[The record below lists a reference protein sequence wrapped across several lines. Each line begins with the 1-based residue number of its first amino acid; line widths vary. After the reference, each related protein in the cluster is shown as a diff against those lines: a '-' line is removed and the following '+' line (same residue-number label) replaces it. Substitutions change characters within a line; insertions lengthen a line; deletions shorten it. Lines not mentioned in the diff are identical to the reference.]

1 MNAQANA
8 TTPPPEPGTALTPRE
23 LLRSRPLRLL
33 FLARG
38 TSVLGDMVTP
48 VALVFAVLALGGGAS
63 GVGTVLAARALP
75 SVALVLIGGVLGDR
89 YPRRSVMVWSNLA
102 GFAGQTLTG
111 VLILLQHAPLWC
123 IALLAATRGATGA
136 FFNPASTGAIAEVA
150 PEGNLRQTYSLF
162 SLVGNAAEVAGP
174 LLAAAL
180 LAWTDPGWLLVAD
193 GATFLVSAL
202 LVSAVGPL
210 GKPAAGARRS
220 MAGDIREGLRCVTER
235 RWLTALIASAAVF
248 QLCLLSALNVLGPV
262 VADEHLGGASA
273 WALIVGALGAG
284 GLCGTALSL
293 RLRMRRPLLT
303 GYVVM
308 LAGAGPTLL
317 LLALPAP
324 VYVLAVSE
332 FVSGMAIAVF
342 TAVESAAI
350 AKEVPRELLSR
361 VDAVNRFGSMGLR
374 PVGTALVG
382 PVAAACGV
390 PLTLVCAAVLSLL
403 AMVVP
408 LLLRDVR
415 QLTE

>member
-1 MNAQANA
+1 M
-8 TTPPPEPGTALTPRE
+8 R
-23 LLRSRPLRLL
+23 RRPLRLL

-63 GVGTVLAARALP
+63 GVGIVLAARALP
-75 SVALVLIGGVLGDR
+75 SVALVLIGGVVGDR

-102 GFAGQTLTG
+102 GFASQTLTG

-123 IALLAATRGATGA
+123 IALLAATRGASGA

-174 LLAAAL
+174 FLAAVL

-193 GATFLVSAL
+193 GATFLISAV

-210 GKPAAGARRS
+210 GSPAAAGTRRS
-220 MAGDIREGLRCVTER
+220 MAGDIREGLRCVAER

-262 VADEHLGGASA
+262 VAEDHLGGASA

-342 TAVESAAI
+342 TAVESSAI
-350 AKEVPRELLSR
+350 AKEVPRDLLSR

-374 PVGTALVG
+374 PVGTALAG

-390 PLTLVCAAVLSLL
+390 PLTLVGAAVLSLL

-408 LLLRDVR
+408 LLVRDVR